1 MVFRDGERNA
11 ALEMSGVLEMPSTA
25 GMPGTVAMPGTAG
38 MPGAAGVSGAA
49 GMLGVAGASGTAGM
63 PGAADAHDVA
73 HHETKVIGEPCCGI
87 EMPDGVRRKAEQHE
101 ATRHVIEA
109 HYDDVLAYCRRRA
122 ASLED
127 ARDLTQEVFL
137 RFFRASSRYRDEGKP
152 LALLLTIARNV
163 CIDAAR
169 RRRFD
174 QVPFEE
180 ELHDFPSSDQ
190 SESLGVIAQ
199 ALERLDASDREV
211 LELRYDQGLGVSE
224 IAQVLGI
231 SRFSASRRIR
241 RALAEARKA
250 LEEEGFRWDD

>member
-25 GMPGTVAMPGTAG
+25 GMPDTVAMP
-38 MPGAAGVSGAA
+38 
-49 GMLGVAGASGTAGM
+49 GTAGM

-73 HHETKVIGEPCCGI
+73 HHETKVLGEPCCGI
-87 EMPDGVRRKAEQHE
+87 EMPDGARRKAEQHE

-180 ELHDFPSSDQ
+180 ELHDSPSSDQ

-199 ALERLDASDREV
+199 ALERLGASDREV

>member
-73 HHETKVIGEPCCGI
+73 HHETKVLGEPCCGI
-87 EMPDGVRRKAEQHE
+87 EMPDGARRKAEQHE

-180 ELHDFPSSDQ
+180 ELHGFPSSDQ